1 MVCDKGICDKLLLAS
16 YLWQGVPV
24 RQYGYA
30 LIILCTAGLPV
41 LASLSFSNYQFLESL
56 ASILPFSASLGV
68 AITLFLMCGL
78 VYLRPL
84 LRYILGF
91 VLALLLC
98 TFTFLRLFDIASHQL
113 PVDLEGIDFI
123 VEGYVKGL
131 PNVDSGNAKFLFH
144 VNRIDE
150 ALLTDLDIPYE
161 RPVLLGETI
170 RLSWRSAQELRP
182 GQIWRFRV
190 RLKRPRGSVNPQGFD
205 YQAWLLRQGVMAAGY
220 VKTSED
226 NVYVGASAN
235 AYFSQW
241 RFDFV
246 RFCNR
251 YADDVRYMGIFK
263 ALLVGDKTGITSD
276 QWWVF
281 NDTGTVHLMAISGL
295 HVGLITAL
303 VYLVFNVFV
312 RPLYFVFPFD
322 AYRYLPIVFS
332 SVAAFMYAALAGF
345 SLPTQRVLIV
355 VILLNVTKLCGIR
368 CDVSWLLMIA
378 AVFVTLLD
386 PFSFLQPGF
395 WLSFLAVLVLIY
407 VFGHRS
413 GNISKTTMLVLT
425 QAALFFG
432 LLPAMGVLG
441 AVISLS
447 SPLANMLAV
456 PIVSV
461 IVLPFLFLWA
471 CVSSLSIVSHSVSV
485 LLLQC
490 IDTVFHLLMQCLYQ
504 LQSMSVLLSV
514 PLTAHYLVVAALLGV
529 GLLLSPR
536 FFRFHILCFIL
547 LLNVAY
553 GHTRHK
559 RGMSLTVL
567 DVGQGLSAV
576 LKVSMPDK
584 THTLV
589 YDLGARYSKTFN
601 MGERVV
607 YPYLMSTNTDQV
619 DTLIVSHS
627 DNDHAGGF
635 NGFIKRM
642 PVARVLAGEPEELRE
657 HAGDIGVTDCSDV
670 ESIDVLPLS
679 GAQQN
684 ITLKILWPR
693 TGLANTVQGKSDDNS
708 AYKNLNWQYHANNR
722 SCVLLVTYGEKT
734 LLFMGDVEARVEEY
748 LLNHDLL
755 PKNIDVLIAGHH
767 GSKTSSIDN
776 FVSWVQPKIVIFSS
790 GYKNRYYHPHPDV
803 VSRYAAIES
812 RILNT
817 ANTGAIQIYFDE
829 NDFLPIQLSR
839 GERRPMWFFD

>member
-1 MVCDKGICDKLLLAS
+1 MMS
-16 YLWQGVPV
+16 YFWQGVPV

-30 LIILCTAGLPV
+30 LIILFMAGLPV
-41 LASLSFSNYQFLESL
+41 LVSLSFSNYQFLEFL
-56 ASILPFSASLGV
+56 ASVLPFSASLGV
-68 AITLFLMCGL
+68 AITLLLMCGL
-78 VYLRPL
+78 VCLKPL
-84 LRYILGF
+84 LQCVIGC

-98 TFTFLRLFDIASHQL
+98 AFTFLRLFDITSHQL

-123 VEGYVKGL
+123 VEGYIKGL

-144 VNRIDE
+144 VSRIDE
-150 ALLTDLDIPYE
+150 ALPTDLSVPYE
-161 RPVLLGETI
+161 HPVLLGETI

-182 GQIWRFRV
+182 GQVWRFKV

-220 VKTSED
+220 VKTAED
-226 NVYVGASAN
+226 NTYIGASAN
-235 AYFSQW
+235 EYFSQW
-241 RFDFV
+241 RFNFV
-246 RFCNR
+246 RFCNT
-251 YADDVRYMGIFK
+251 YLDDVRYMGIFK

-303 VYLVFNVFV
+303 VYLVFNIFV
-312 RPLYFVFPFD
+312 RPLCFVFPFD
-322 AYRYLPIVFS
+322 AYRYLPIIFS
-332 SVAAFMYAALAGF
+332 SVAAFAYAALAGF

-378 AVFVTLLD
+378 AVIVTLID

-413 GNISKTTMLVLT
+413 GNPSKATMLILT

-432 LLPAMGVLG
+432 LLPAMGILG
-441 AVISLS
+441 AVVSLS

-456 PIVSV
+456 PLVSI

-471 CVSSLSIVSHSVSV
+471 FVSSLSIVSHSVSV

-490 IDTVFHLLMQCLYQ
+490 IDAVFHLLMQCLYQ
-504 LQSMSVLLSV
+504 LQSVSVLLSV
-514 PLTAHYLVVAALLGV
+514 PLTAHYLVVAALFGV

-576 LKVSMPDK
+576 LRMPSSGQH
-584 THTLV
+584 HTLV

-607 YPYLMSTNTDQV
+607 YPYLMSTNTVQV

-642 PVARVLAGEPEELRE
+642 PVTRVLAGEPEELIA
-657 HAGDIGVTDCSDV
+657 HAGDIGVTDCSEV
-670 ESIDVLPLS
+670 ENIDVLPS
-679 GAQQN
+679 NGALQN
-684 ITLKILWPR
+684 VSLQILWPR
-693 TGLANTVQGKSDDNS
+693 IDFTRADYVKGDVNN
-708 AYKNLNWQYHANNR
+708 AYKNLNWRHRANNR
-722 SCVLLVTYGEKT
+722 SCVLLVNYGEKT
-734 LLFMGDVEARVEEY
+734 LLFMGDVEAQVEEY
-748 LLNHDLL
+748 LLNNGLL
-755 PKNIDVLIAGHH
+755 PKDVDVLIAGHH
-767 GSKTSSIDN
+767 GSKTSSIND
-776 FVSWVQPKIVIFSS
+776 FVSWVQPKVVVFSS
-790 GYKNRYYHPHPDV
+790 GYKNRYHHPHSDV
-803 VSRYAAIES
+803 VSRYTAMGS

-817 ANTGAIQIYFDE
+817 ASTGAIQIYFDDS
-829 NDFLPIQLSR
+829 DFLSIKLSR
-839 GERRPMWFFD
+839 GERMPMWFFE